1 MLFHIDNLKSSE
13 CNKLMDLKW
22 VSYGFFA
29 LSAIIHIVFFIVE
42 SFLFQKKDGYKLFK
56 LKPEEHAAVKIWALN
71 QGFYNLFLAIGMAIG
86 LFFVNEGRR
95 EAAGLLVSFCG
106 LSMIGAGLVLFFSA
120 PHLRRAA
127 YIQMLPPI
135 IGFLFLIFHVFQL
148 ARS

>member
-1 MLFHIDNLKSSE
+1 MPLRIDNLNSSE

-22 VSYGFFA
+22 VSYAFFA
-29 LSAIIHIVFFIVE
+29 LSAILHVVFFVVE

-56 LKPEEHAAVKIWALN
+56 LKPEDHAAVKIWAFN

-86 LFFVNEGRR
+86 LFFVHEGRR

-120 PHLRRAA
+120 PHLRRGA
-127 YIQMLPPI
+127 YVQMVPPI
-135 IGFLFLIFHVFQL
+135 LGFFFLIFHIFQL
-148 ARS
+148 TGS